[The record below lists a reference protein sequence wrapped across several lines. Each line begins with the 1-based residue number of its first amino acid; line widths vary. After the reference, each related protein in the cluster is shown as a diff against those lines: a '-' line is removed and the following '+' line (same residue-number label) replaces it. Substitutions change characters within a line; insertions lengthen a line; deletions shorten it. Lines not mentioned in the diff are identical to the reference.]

1 MTLEEIKER
10 GFKKEAGYRLSYMS
24 GWSYLY
30 MFRLKEKNGEV
41 YMEERISDHDN
52 DPCSASN
59 AGMTTIQSYRKVK
72 SWSKSEA
79 YPIGIN
85 SVPRKATM
93 TMQMSDGSYFSFN
106 HHMNFVLLK
115 EGEIDIE
122 ALVDNKPVEK
132 KESVKT
138 DKYEMLQNSIEYV
151 LADSVITKEERKD
164 LENKAKSLGIS
175 SQELQKMI
183 AETAKRMGIEVSEP
197 KGSNKTY
204 IIGGIIVAA
213 IIVWF
218 LFFK

>member
-1 MTLEEIKER
+1 MTLEEIKQR
-10 GFKKEAGYRLSYMS
+10 GFKKEAGYRLSYMYD
-24 GWSYLY
+24 WSHLY
-30 MFRLKEKNGEV
+30 MFRLKEKNGEIC
-41 YMEERISDHDN
+41 MEERISNHDTEGTCN
-52 DPCSASN
+52 QVV
-59 AGMTTIQSYRKVK
+59 QSYHSVK
-72 SWSKSEA
+72 SWSKNGV
-79 YPIGIN
+79 YPVGIN
-85 SVPRKATM
+85 SIPRKATM
-93 TMQMSDGSYFSFN
+93 TMQMSDGSYLSFN

-122 ALVDNKPVEK
+122 ALVDNQPIEK
-132 KESVKT
+132 KESVNT

-151 LADSVITKEERKD
+151 LTDSVITKEERKD

-204 IIGGIIVAA
+204 LIGGLIVAA
-213 IIVWF
+213 IVIWF